1 MLTAEEIDAH
11 LTLGEE
17 PGRWWWNTGLFQI
30 LITTTVQGD
39 YKGFLYLSL
48 RATGAIHNVTLV
60 EVQGYTRKDT
70 LEKLASRI
78 TSFDWS
84 EILGIGPM
92 VEEWLEPP
100 VGKRSALERVASEE
114 DLV

>member
-1 MLTAEEIDAH
+1 MLTAKEIESH
-11 LTLGEE
+11 LVPGES
-17 PGRWWWNTGLFQI
+17 GSWWWNTGLLQI
-30 LITTTVQGD
+30 RLYFRLPND
-39 YKGFLYLSL
+39 YGGFLYLNL
-48 RATGAIHNVTLV
+48 RAVGVIHNVTLV